1 MEQMIRRIQT
11 SFNAWLLK
19 IVFRFRWMWII
30 LFFMLGILS
39 AIVILIWP
47 GMKLPESVEF
57 QLFRES
63 HPFEQ
68 YDLVYKNEFWFERIL
83 RVSKF
88 LKIQLSTISFYLL
101 YNIIIFLD

>member
-1 MEQMIRRIQT
+1 
-11 SFNAWLLK
+11 
-19 IVFRFRWMWII
+19 MWII